1 MICYAISLFRKANS
15 HQSYRYQNMP
25 YLLRHPTS
33 SLLQLSFIFLNHLAA
48 TCRIPCCPHR
58 TGYPA
63 PSRTARLDHCLAAA
77 VLEALPKRKA
87 SQRSEWVYARAR
99 YSSVFFFGGGNSQ
112 LSVTNESHTLL
123 FSIATTSWAKKRVGL
138 PAVASTITLEEGAD
152 PYMDHLK
159 VLLKQVGRGCSHAR

>member
-1 MICYAISLFRKANS
+1 VSGFTHVHVI
-15 HQSYRYQNMP
+15 
-25 YLLRHPTS
+25 
-33 SLLQLSFIFLNHLAA
+33 LQ
-48 TCRIPCCPHR
+48 
-58 TGYPA
+58 
-63 PSRTARLDHCLAAA
+63 
-77 VLEALPKRKA
+77 
-87 SQRSEWVYARAR
+87 
-99 YSSVFFFGGGNSQ
+99 FFFWGGGNSQ